1 MAEPTPTVTPPFFDD
16 EPAVRVAVRRLR
28 DDLVIVAVRGEIDL
42 SNISLLEKDLAR
54 YEQESWVVV
63 DMSSVRFC
71 AVVGARLLH
80 TMAIRSSVAG
90 QRFEV
95 VDNPGIARVLEATGL
110 ANGITR
116 RSSLEPEG

>member
-95 VDNPGIARVLEATGL
+95 VDNPAIARVLEATGL
-110 ANGITR
+110 AHGITR

>member
-1 MAEPTPTVTPPFFDD
+1 MAEPTPTVTPPFIDD
-16 EPAVRVAVRRLR
+16 EPAVGVAVRRLR

-95 VDNPGIARVLEATGL
+95 VDNPAIARVLEATGL
-110 ANGITR
+110 AHGITR